1 MQEPPESDRGGTPAR
16 PDGADRATPPG
27 RPAARVVAPKAG
39 LARLTL
45 VLLIAFAAA
54 AFYGWF
60 ELRRDLRDLRAET
73 AERLTAADSAIGQ
86 LRVRASDV
94 DNALRDAQAKVALL
108 EARLAESQ
116 SQQAALEALYR
127 ELSPSRDELALT
139 EVEQVLALA
148 SQQLTL
154 AGNVQAALAAL
165 QLADSKLARL
175 GRPQFTPLRRAIS
188 ADVERLKAVPYVDV
202 AGISFKLDQALA
214 TINELPL
221 ARDERLPQ
229 PAKAP
234 PPADEPGW
242 RRVAR
247 EAWGE
252 LRSLVRIEVS
262 DRPAAPLLTPQE
274 SYFLRENL
282 RLRLLAA
289 RLALLSRD
297 ERAFRTDLTT
307 AKEWLDRYFD
317 SRVKS
322 VQTISATLAQLANTP
337 MPTDMPDL
345 ARSLEAA
352 RTLRIAGERE
362 APPSRAAPAAR
373 APTSTQA
380 K

>member
-1 MQEPPESDRGGTPAR
+1 MQEPPESERGIPAP
-16 PDGADRATPPG
+16 PDGADRATPTG
-27 RPAARVVAPKAG
+27 RPAARTVAPKRG

-60 ELRRDLRDLRAET
+60 ELRRDVRDLRAET

-86 LRVRASDV
+86 LRARASDV

-116 SQQAALEALYR
+116 SQQAALETLYR

-165 QLADSKLARL
+165 QLADAKLARL
-175 GRPQFTPLRRAIS
+175 GRPQFTPLRRAIA
-188 ADVERLKAVPYVDV
+188 ADMERLKAVPYVDV
-202 AGISFKLDQALA
+202 AGISFKLDQSLA
-214 TINELPL
+214 SIDELPL

-229 PAKAP
+229 PAKTPA
-234 PPADEPGW
+234 PADEPGW
-242 RRVAR
+242 RRLAR
-247 EAWGE
+247 GAWSE

-274 SYFLRENL
+274 TYFLRENL

-337 MPTDMPDL
+337 MATDMPDL

-352 RTLRIAGERE
+352 RTLRVAGERE
-362 APPSRAAPAAR
+362 APPPRAAPPAR
-373 APTSTQA
+373 APASTQA